1 MVSKKVIITE
11 KILDTDFEIK
21 LARKCSI
28 FDSYITMYAKDQT
41 VNLKS
46 IVNIFGTTLDI
57 GEVVEIVFSGG
68 DEEHASHTIMT
79 LLEEQI

>member
-1 MVSKKVIITE
+1 MISKKVIITD

-46 IVNIFGTTLDI
+46 IVNIFGTDLEI
-57 GEVVEIVFSGG
+57 GEEVEIVFSGG
-68 DEEHASHTIMT
+68 DEENACNTIIS
-79 LLEEQI
+79 LLEE

>member
-11 KILDTDFEIK
+11 KILNTDFEIK

-28 FDSYITMYAKDQT
+28 FHSHITMYAKDQT

-46 IVNIFGTTLDI
+46 IVNIFGTNLEI
-57 GEVVEIVFSGG
+57 GEEVEIVFLGG
-68 DEEHASHTIMT
+68 DEKNASDTILT
-79 LLEEQI
+79 LLEG

>member
-1 MVSKKVIITE
+1 MVSRKVIITE

-46 IVNIFGTTLDI
+46 IVNIFGTSLEL
-57 GEVVEIVFSGG
+57 GEEVEIVFSGG
-68 DEEHASHTIMT
+68 DEENASNTIMA
-79 LLEEQI
+79 LLEE